1 MGVKWAVKM
10 QRKAL
15 QIGTKWAKSE
25 VRQQRIGSEE
35 PRASLPLCRL
45 TQQRKERSCL
55 SPKDLPF
62 FLPASTAFNNLLELA
77 LELVVHFI

>member
-25 VRQQRIGSEE
+25 VRQQ
-35 PRASLPLCRL
+35 
-45 TQQRKERSCL
+45 
-55 SPKDLPF
+55 
-62 FLPASTAFNNLLELA
+62 A
-77 LELVVHFI
+77 LEVRNLGHLSRSVDSLSSEKREAA